1 MLRRIQGRILQSF
14 ERLGL
19 RIERLK
25 PRPIWPGEQTRLTY
39 QQRYVTFPIAP
50 GDRVLDV
57 GSGGFP
63 FPLATV
69 HLDGFP
75 DFTPTRYEP
84 LARVEK
90 PFVTGDVHRLPF
102 RDHSFEFVYA
112 SHLLQSVDDPLAAC
126 AEMMRVGK
134 AGYIELPTF
143 GKVTL
148 FSWGSG
154 LLLKWYAIGIHQH
167 LCFFEY
173 TDRELEG
180 IRSPIWRDLIMS
192 RWYEPLQ
199 AAFYDNQDIFN
210 TMFSWTGS
218 FSVSVFGRDGS
229 VRTLNTQ
236 AELNPHGRNPAHSER
251 FAEFTGKARGS

>member
-1 MLRRIQGRILQSF
+1 MLGQIQVRIVQSF
-14 ERLGL
+14 ERLGV
-19 RIERLK
+19 RIERLR
-25 PRPIWPGEQTRLTY
+25 PRPIWPGEQTRITY
-39 QQRYVTFPIAP
+39 QQRHVAFPIAP

-57 GSGGFP
+57 GSGGYP

-75 DFTPTRYEP
+75 GSTPTRYEP

-90 PFVTGDVHRLPF
+90 PFVIGDVHRLPF

-112 SHLLQSVDDPLAAC
+112 SHLLQSVEDPLAAC

-134 AGYIELPTF
+134 AGYIEIPTF
-143 GKVTL
+143 GKSTL
-148 FSWGSG
+148 FSWAKG
-154 LLLKWYAIGIHQH
+154 LMRWYAIGIHQH

-180 IRSPIWRDLIMS
+180 IRSPIWRDLIMG

-199 AAFYDNQDIFN
+199 AVFWDNQDIFN

-229 VRTLNTQ
+229 VRTLKAA
-236 AELNPHGRNPAHSER
+236 AELNPHARDAAASRGL
-251 FAEFTGKARGS
+251 AEFAVKAHGS